1 MASSE
6 DFDPF
11 QQSFTL
17 VLLDGTPFNVTIPDL
32 DDFVRYSVQ
41 ISINYAA
48 QLGASLIFLI
58 VLLLLTK
65 PEKRKSPVFILNSV
79 ALAINVVRNL
89 LQCLY
94 YTGPFSE
101 IYTYFSQDYSRVTA
115 SDYASQVTITVLSL
129 LLLVCAELSL
139 IMQVWVVCVTLRDL
153 YKQGVTA
160 FLVLVACLAVG
171 FRFAFTIEN
180 AKLILSLNPPTSL
193 NWLASASNI
202 VTTISICLF
211 SAVFIIK
218 LGFALEQRR
227 QLGMNH
233 FGPMQILFI
242 MGCQTLLIPGSTPP
256 QEKAQ
261 IRCSF
266 GPGPIDRVKQ
276 EDQFDRDSDRESTY
290 HAACLSS
297 QQDTS
302 NVQS

>member
-17 VLLDGTPFNVTIPDL
+17 VLLDGTPLNITMPDL
-32 DDFVRYSVQ
+32 DDFVRYSIQ

-65 PEKRKSPVFILNSV
+65 PEKRKSPVFILNSL
-79 ALAINVVRNL
+79 ALAINVIRNL

-94 YTGPFSE
+94 YTGSFSE
-101 IYTYFSQDYSRVTA
+101 TYAYFSQDYSKVTP
-115 SDYASQVTITVLSL
+115 SDYASQVTITVLNL
-129 LLLVCAELSL
+129 LLLVCAESSL
-139 IMQVWVVCVTLRDL
+139 IMQVWVICITLRDS

-160 FLVLVACLAVG
+160 FLVLVACLAIG

-202 VTTISICLF
+202 ATTISVCLF
-211 SAVFIIK
+211 SAMFITK

-242 MGCQTLLIPGSTPP
+242 MGCQTLLIPGTC
-256 QEKAQ
+256 EH
-261 IRCSF
+261 IWF
-266 GPGPIDRVKQ
+266 
-276 EDQFDRDSDRESTY
+276 
-290 HAACLSS
+290 
-297 QQDTS
+297 
-302 NVQS
+302 